1 MKRRLLIMFL
11 LGCLLPFAVQAQHG
25 TFRFAQI
32 TDIHF
37 SPNNPNPTEDL
48 LRSVAQINA
57 TDSIDFV
64 LVTGDITEEGD
75 RATMLKVKETL
86 DLLKAKYYVILGN
99 HETKWSDIVDVEP
112 DEEGCVEVDLGQIVD
127 YIIKEAHKDEM
138 GDYDPEEILFVV
150 QGELEYTES
159 LDDDEE

>member
-1 MKRRLLIMFL
+1 MGLEDDFLKDDLDDEKTIEYIKNYLPQELKEKYSDDEFYYFLYLI
-11 LGCLLPFAVQAQHG
+11 
-25 TFRFAQI
+25 
-32 TDIHF
+32 D
-37 SPNNPNPTEDL
+37 E
-48 LRSVAQINA
+48 
-57 TDSIDFV
+57 
-64 LVTGDITEEGD
+64 
-75 RATMLKVKETL
+75 
-86 DLLKAKYYVILGN
+86 YYSESGIL
-99 HETKWSDIVDVEP
+99 DVEP